1 MEYVLRKMVLD
12 SVPVIDISESNFKA
26 YKEAQKVIIS
36 CLSIEE
42 IYEILIT
49 NYLDLEKQIL
59 DTTTSYMVRSFID
72 IFDFADV
79 RISLNNRL
87 MNLLTSAKLYEDQ
100 LHRRVKSCVPDLED
114 VKSIIKSYFSR
125 EFDNHPEYR
134 FMYALRNYAQ
144 HHGIP
149 VHRFSSSGTRI
160 ENGADSLLE
169 YSMEYAAQK
178 DLLEEDKEF
187 NKKVLSEIQDRV
199 DLKTATRCYIE
210 CISNVHESARSLIKE
225 NVQSSRNLFEEAQN
239 RYRQVYSETLVG
251 LSACKV
257 DGAKVVE
264 SVSLSLDWDDV
275 RIKLQKRNPKLVNLR
290 KRYVT
295 GKVEKS

>member
-1 MEYVLRKMVLD
+1 MKYILRKMVLD
-12 SVPVIDISESNFKA
+12 SMSVIDISESNFKA

-79 RISLNNRL
+79 RISLSNRL
-87 MNLLTSAKLYEDQ
+87 MNLLTSARLYEDQ
-100 LHRRVKSCVPDLED
+100 LHRRVKICVPDLKD

-210 CISNVHESARSLIKE
+210 CISNVHESARSLIKK
-225 NVQSSRNLFEEAQN
+225 NVQSSRHLFEAAQN
-239 RYRQVYSETLVG
+239 RYSQVFSETLVG

-257 DGAKVVE
+257 DGANVVE